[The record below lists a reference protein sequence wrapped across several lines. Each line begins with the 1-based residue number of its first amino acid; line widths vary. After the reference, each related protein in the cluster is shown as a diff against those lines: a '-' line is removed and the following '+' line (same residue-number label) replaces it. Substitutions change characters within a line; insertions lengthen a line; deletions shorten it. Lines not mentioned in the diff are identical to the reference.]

1 MSHRELVTPRV
12 VTSEPFS
19 EHGAAIVVDG
29 DLDLEFAAQL
39 ELEIAAII
47 ADRHRHLVIDL
58 SAASFLDSMA
68 MGSLLLAIAPLQQDP
83 DAAVVLAG
91 VHGTVDRSLAVSGIG
106 AMFASFPTRDAAIA
120 AVERATDLEQGW
132 RAVRRRAFPSA
143 G

>member
-1 MSHRELVTPRV
+1 MSHPELVRPRV

-29 DLDLEFAAQL
+29 DLDLEFADQL
-39 ELEIAAII
+39 ESEIAAMI

-68 MGSLLLAIAPLQQDP
+68 MGSLLLAIAPLQDDP

-91 VHGTVDRSLAVSGIG
+91 VHGMVDRSLAVSGIG
-106 AMFASFPTRDAAIA
+106 AMFAAFSTRDAAIA
-120 AVERATDLEQGW
+120 VVDRAADLEQGW
-132 RAVRRRAFPSA
+132 RAVRRRASPPS